1 MINEFELLSDDKLQE
16 IKNIIENEINKR
28 ELKNI
33 YINNLINEYP
43 CNSHIEFGRLDDYI
57 NHKFNFYDLKI
68 YKLSLLNSINEFKKD
83 FDKDNI
89 FDIQL
94 NFDGMDLK
102 HQTIIIK
109 NKNTNENIT
118 LFIDNNFINHVK
130 SSKIKKFNK
139 NLYDKIIKFSHKLN
153 TEIKYY
159 SIHYSNLRGYWS
171 IVNYSWT
178 EITNLKDN
186 KIIKSY
192 KKNYTKLNMVV
203 NDNNKKKLISHFDI
217 RKRFKSLNRHLCQ
230 KYRLEMY
237 NYMFNIDQ
245 ELKLKME
252 KVLNDFELIKNM
264 EECIICYEKKITP
277 PTKCCKNKLCT
288 DCRNRIN
295 KCPMCRN
302 ENF

>member
-1 MINEFELLSDDKLQE
+1 MNVNYLTDNQLQE

-43 CNSHIEFGRLDDYI
+43 CNSQKEFGRLDDYL

-94 NFDGMDLK
+94 NFDGRDLK

-118 LFIDNNFINHVK
+118 LFIDNNFIYHINAR
-130 SSKIKKFNK
+130 SSNIKKFNK

-153 TEIKYY
+153 TEINYY
-159 SIHYSNLRGYWS
+159 SIHYYNLQQYWNAE
-171 IVNYSWT
+171 NYCWT
-178 EITNLKDN
+178 EIRNLKDN
-186 KIIKSY
+186 KIIESNDF
-192 KKNYTKLNMVV
+192 NYTKLNMVV
-203 NDNNKKKLISHFDI
+203 KGDNKKKI
-217 RKRFKSLNRHLCQ
+217 N
-230 KYRLEMY
+230 
-237 NYMFNIDQ
+237 
-245 ELKLKME
+245 
-252 KVLNDFELIKNM
+252 
-264 EECIICYEKKITP
+264 P
-277 PTKCCKNKLCT
+277 P
-288 DCRNRIN
+288 
-295 KCPMCRN
+295 
-302 ENF
+302 F